1 MKRTANLLFLFFAA
15 LWGIRSVKAQ
25 WVQTN
30 GPYGGTIYALKTY
43 PSGNG
48 GTNIMAGTS
57 SGAFISTDNGT
68 NWTQVNI
75 VNNMFQPPV
84 SFLATAPDSS
94 GGTYI
99 YAGLG
104 AFGFGGYGI
113 YLSDDNGSTWTDIG
127 LDYAGPQALAVETT
141 GPGSLRLIAGTSQ
154 GVYTST
160 DNGANWAPVNN
171 GLTDKDIKALAVAS
185 DGSGTTHWFAGTFG
199 GMFVS
204 TDNGASWDTA
214 NTGIINQ
221 GYTKPPISAIGV
233 IPNGSGGAIILA
245 GTQYGGIFLSTN
257 YGSNWTA
264 DTNSP
269 SFATSF
275 TMAKDR
281 SGNTTVFVGSVGS
294 GVYRSD
300 DGGSSW
306 TQFNNGLNGFYAT
319 YINSMAVTG
328 NGTNNVRIFSG
339 TSNGLYLSDNNGSNW
354 TESDTGITGISINAL
369 TTATDGS
376 GVTTIFA
383 GGAGLY
389 RSTDNGESWDEVDND
404 DITSLA
410 VSPDSNGGNYIYAGT
425 NGNGAIR
432 SDDNG
437 KSWIPINSGITDQD
451 VTCIAAMD
459 SLLIAGTDHDGVF
472 LSDDNGNNWIQMNNG
487 LPSESL
493 SKVNSKVK
501 TSPANL
507 VWPKLI
513 GVTELDRKNPVV
525 MSMLKYTY
533 LTFIMSPTPHT
544 FGKGRGLLNKNIGDY
559 NSNSLVSY
567 STRHSSINDTS
578 WTEISYGLPEYD
590 GNSFTTL
597 SDSIFFVGTNS
608 NGIYR
613 LIGNDTTWTA
623 VDNGLTNLNNEEI
636 TALTTYG
643 NSATFASTLDGV
655 FLSTDNGENWK
666 SVNTGFP
673 DNLNIQSLAISYS
686 NSTNGNEL
694 FASTMSSGV
703 WKRPISD
710 MITTGI
716 QKTQKIAPTNFKLE
730 QNYPN
735 PFNPT
740 TVIRYQL
747 AVNSHVSINVYD
759 ILGKEV
765 AKLISGIKP
774 AGNYSV
780 RFNGN
785 NLSTGVYFYS
795 ITAVPVD
802 GKTASYHQVRKMILL
817 K

>member
-1 MKRTANLLFLFFAA
+1 MKRTANLLFLFLAA

-25 WVQTN
+25 WAQTK
-30 GPYGGTIYALKTY
+30 GPYGGTIYALTTY
-43 PSGNG
+43 PNGNG
-48 GTNIMAGTS
+48 STNIMAGTS

-68 NWTQVNI
+68 NWTPVSI
-75 VNNMFQPPV
+75 VNNVFQPPV

-104 AFGFGGYGI
+104 GFGFGGYGI

-127 LDYAGPQALAVETT
+127 LDYAGPQALAIDTT
-141 GPGSLRLIAGTSQ
+141 VQGSLRLIAGTSQ

-160 DNGANWAPVNN
+160 DNGTKWTPVNN
-171 GLTDKDIKALAVAS
+171 GLTITDIKALAVAS
-185 DGSGTTHWFAGTFG
+185 DGLDTTYWFAGTYDG
-199 GMFVS
+199 GMFIS
-204 TDNGASWDTA
+204 KDHGTNWKAA
-214 NTGIINQ
+214 NSGIPTPQ
-221 GYTKPPISAIGV
+221 GFSSPGISSIAV
-233 IPNGSGGAIILA
+233 IPNGSGGETILT
-245 GTQYGGIFLSTN
+245 GTRYEGVFLSSN

-264 DTNSP
+264 TTNSP
-269 SFATSF
+269 SYVMSF
-275 TMAKDR
+275 TTSADE
-281 SGNTTVFVGSVGS
+281 SGNTFVFAGSFGN
-294 GVYRSD
+294 GEYRSD
-300 DGGSSW
+300 DNGLSW
-306 TQFNNGLNGFYAT
+306 TQINNGLTGYNAAF
-319 YINSMAVTG
+319 IWSMVVSG
-328 NGTNNVRIFSG
+328 NKTNNVRIFSG

-354 TESDTGITGISINAL
+354 TESDTGITGISIDAL
-369 TTATDGS
+369 ATATDGN

-389 RSTDNGESWDEVDND
+389 RSTDNGGSWDEVNND

-425 NGNGAIR
+425 NGNVAIR

-437 KSWIPINSGITDQD
+437 KSWMPINNGITDQD
-451 VTCIAAMD
+451 VTCITAMD
-459 SLLIAGTDHDGVF
+459 SLLVAGTDHEGVF
-472 LSDDNGNNWIQMNNG
+472 LSDDYGNNWIQMNNG
-487 LPSESL
+487 LPSEL
-493 SKVNSKVK
+493 SKANSKAK
-501 TSPANL
+501 TFPANL

-544 FGKGRGLLNKNIGDY
+544 FGKGDGLLNKNIGGF
-559 NSNSLVSY
+559 NSDSPVSY
-567 STRHSSINDTS
+567 SMRPPNINDTS
-578 WTEISYGLPEYD
+578 WTEISYGLPEYG
-590 GNSFTTL
+590 GNSFTAL

-623 VDNGLTNLNNEEI
+623 VDNGLTNLNNEEV

-643 NSATFASTLDGV
+643 GSATFASTLDGV
-655 FLSTDNGENWK
+655 FLSTDNGKNWK
-666 SVNTGFP
+666 AVNTGFP
-673 DNLNIQSLAISYS
+673 SNLNILSLAISYS
-686 NSTNGNEL
+686 NLTNGNEL

-710 MITTGI
+710 MITGVL
-716 QKTQKIAPTNFKLE
+716 KTQKTAPTSFRLE

-740 TVIRYQL
+740 TVISYSVPRNAKIL
-747 AVNSHVSINVYD
+747 INVYD
-759 ILGKEV
+759 ILGREV
-765 AKLISGIKP
+765 TQLVNGIKTS
-774 AGNYSV
+774 GQYSV
-780 RFNGN
+780 QFNGN
-785 NLSTGVYFYS
+785 DLSSGVYFYS

-802 GKTASYHQVRKMILL
+802 GKTASYHRVRKMILL